1 MAASAQSESGG
12 SSGSGQAPTKRA
24 TLTTALKWIGGATA
38 VISLLLALNQ
48 ITGVLQNFR
57 IHHKEFA
64 EVMKAGGQQQDR
76 GDYPAAFE
84 SFKRATEL
92 DPIDRGAQKREA
104 QAAMLWLEN
113 AHSKDKSFTE
123 LANQLVPVLDKA
135 LSDAKGPAAADLLA
149 HIGWANFLRY
159 RENPADRDLVARS
172 YHDALRIDPKNPYAH
187 AMAGHWILWN
197 NGKVEDANLEF
208 SAALASGREHAFVRD
223 LQLAAFNNELS
234 ETNDAQLLC
243 IVNEMRVNQEPIK
256 TVYRN
261 NTYNRV
267 FNYRTGDP
275 EGLTAVLTGSGLK
288 PEETLATYDWLISP
302 IADDQDVRL
311 VRKFMVAFLA
321 EMAGNKTEALS
332 TYQSLQ
338 VDLRGK
344 PTYSL
349 TGEVSKAIKRLSGG
363 KAH

>member
-1 MAASAQSESGG
+1 MGASAQSESGG
-12 SSGSGQAPTKRA
+12 SSGSGQASAKRA
-24 TLTTALKWIGGATA
+24 PLTTALKWIGGATA
-38 VISLLLALNQ
+38 AISLLLALNQ
-48 ITGVLQNFR
+48 ITGLLQNFR
-57 IHHKEFA
+57 IHHKEFSEA
-64 EVMKAGGQQQDR
+64 MKSGEQQQER
-76 GDYPAAFE
+76 GGYPAAFE
-84 SFKRATEL
+84 SFKRAVEL

-223 LQLAAFNNELS
+223 LQLAAFNNGHS
-234 ETNDAQLLC
+234 EANDAQLLS
-243 IVNEMRVNQEPIK
+243 IANEMRVNQEPIK

-288 PEETLATYDWLISP
+288 PEETLATYDWLTAP

-311 VRKFMVAFLA
+311 VRKFMGAFLA

-332 TYQSLQ
+332 TYKSLQ

-349 TGEVSKAIKRLSGG
+349 TGEVAEAIKRLSGG